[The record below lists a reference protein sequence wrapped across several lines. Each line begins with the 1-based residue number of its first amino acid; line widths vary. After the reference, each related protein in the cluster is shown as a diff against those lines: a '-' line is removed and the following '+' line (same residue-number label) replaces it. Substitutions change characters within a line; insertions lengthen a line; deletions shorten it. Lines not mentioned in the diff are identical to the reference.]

1 MRKNVI
7 EWFIAIVIGISIAW
21 IATTFIFSKYH
32 VNGDSMYPTF
42 KNNDRLLINKFSI
55 SMDSFSRGDVIVFHA
70 TKDKDYIKRLIGMPG
85 DKVHYKNDRL
95 YINNHYVKEPYL
107 NYNRQHKIGDQ
118 LTEDFDTA
126 DIEHAKQQQTIPK
139 GKYLVLGDNR
149 AISKD
154 SRSSLGLIEKED
166 VVGKVSMRYAPLD
179 RLDFGFYADSF
190 DKINK
195 ISAIE

>member
-1 MRKNVI
+1 M
-7 EWFIAIVIGISIAW
+7 
-21 IATTFIFSKYH
+21 
-32 VNGDSMYPTF
+32 
-42 KNNDRLLINKFSI
+42 
-55 SMDSFSRGDVIVFHA
+55 
-70 TKDKDYIKRLIGMPG
+70 
-85 DKVHYKNDRL
+85 
-95 YINNHYVKEPYL
+95 
-107 NYNRQHKIGDQ
+107 
-118 LTEDFDTA
+118 
-126 DIEHAKQQQTIPK
+126 
-139 GKYLVLGDNR
+139 LGDNR